1 MRFAHIL
8 FLIIAIAVI
17 EMYLLIAIGGE
28 IGALSTIALVFIT
41 AAVGI
46 WMLRQQG
53 FATLARALR
62 SVQSGREPVQE
73 VAEAP
78 FLLLGG
84 VLLLLPGFFTDA
96 IGFLCLLPWT
106 RRAML
111 HFIVKNRILSRQN
124 SVQRGAELSAG
135 GQNAGANRV
144 GGRAQRPRIIEGE
157 WKQEDQ

>member
-1 MRFAHIL
+1 MRFGHVL

-41 AAVGI
+41 AALGI

-53 FATLARALR
+53 FATLSRALM
-62 SVQSGREPVQE
+62 SVQRGREPVQE

-106 RRAML
+106 RRAMS
-111 HFIVKNRILSRQN
+111 HFIVNNSALSRQN
-124 SVQRGAELSAG
+124 TDNRPAGLSAD
-135 GQNAGANRV
+135 GQNADMSRLGA
-144 GGRAQRPRIIEGE
+144 RAQRPRIIEGE